1 MEVELPGLESS
12 ASPPAGSVLVTGGA
26 GYIGSHTVWALTDAG
41 HPVVVLDDL
50 STGRRAA
57 LPASVPLVEGSVGDA
72 ALVGALLRRH
82 GIGTIIHFA
91 GSVLVGQ
98 SVTDPLGYYANNTVA
113 SHALIGAAIAAGIR
127 QFIFSSTAAVYGVQ
141 AQQPIAETAP
151 TQPINPYGWSKLM
164 TETMLTHVA
173 AATGLRFVI
182 LRYFNVAGA
191 DAALRTGER
200 RPQPSHLIN
209 VATKAALGL
218 LPELPVFGDDYDTP
232 DGTCIRD
239 YLHVSDLA
247 CAHVQA
253 LEHLAQG
260 GASLIANCGY
270 GHGISVRQVIDRI
283 ELLIGRKLKLR
294 LSPRR
299 LGDPPMLVATAERIR
314 DTLQWRPRFD
324 DLDTIIGSA
333 LAWEDKLARAPSPV
347 AHLA

>member
-1 MEVELPGLESS
+1 
-12 ASPPAGSVLVTGGA
+12 VLVTGGA
-26 GYIGSHTVWALTDAG
+26 GYIGSHTVWALADAG
-41 HPVVVLDDL
+41 YPVVVLDDL
-50 STGRRAA
+50 STGRREA
-57 LPASVPLVEGSVGDA
+57 LPRSVTLVEGSIGDA
-72 ALVGALLRRH
+72 ALVGTVLRRH
-82 GIGTIIHFA
+82 GIATIIHFA

-98 SVTDPLGYYANNTVA
+98 SVVDPLAYYANNTVA
-113 SHALIGAAIAAGIR
+113 SHALIGAAIAAGVR

-141 AQQPIAETAP
+141 AQQPIAESAP

-164 TETMLTHVA
+164 TETMLGHVA

-200 RPQPSHLIN
+200 RPQPSHLIT

-247 CAHVQA
+247 DAHVQA

-270 GHGISVRQVIDRI
+270 GHGVSVRQVIDRI
-283 ELLIGRKLKLR
+283 ERLIGRKLRLR

-299 LGDPPMLVATAERIR
+299 PGDPPMLVAAAARIR
-314 DTLQWRPRFD
+314 DTLHWRPRFD
-324 DLDTIIGSA
+324 DLDMIIGSA
-333 LAWEDKLARAPSPV
+333 LAWEEKLARAAAAPARSI
-347 AHLA
+347 